1 MTLGAPLAEDVPSF
15 LIAFG
20 LILGLIAICE
30 VLKKGLGVQAKV
42 TRKIVHIGTG
52 IFVFFAPYFFRSNFY
67 PALIPIVF
75 IPFNLLGSAIWLAA
89 VSTRHRSAHREHPK
103 LWHGVFSDSLP
114 CADTAVLGRS
124 GLDYANRYDSVG
136 AC

>member
-75 IPFNLLGSAIWLAA
+75 IPFNLLAVRFGWLQSLHGIEARTE
-89 VSTRHRSAHREHPK
+89 STLNYGTVYFPIAF
-103 LWHGVFSDSLP
+103 L
-114 CADTAVLGRS
+114 VLTLLCWG
-124 GLDYANRYDSVG
+124 D
-136 AC
+136 